1 MYSLWER
8 IKNTVSNIL
17 QSRIFVLIIVFCAL
31 SAVLVQRIFYLQIV
45 RGQEYLDDYKLQI
58 QKTKEVQ
65 GTRGHIYDRNGNL
78 LAYNELAYAVTIED
92 TGEYDSISHK
102 NKELN
107 RVVSSVIQMVESNGD
122 TVINNFGI
130 ILDNNNNYIYVAE
143 NNTQRLRF
151 IADVYGKRT
160 IEELTEKQQN
170 ISAEGLIKHLCT
182 DEINGYGIDQKKME
196 KADVLKLVNIRYA
209 IALNGYQKYIA
220 TTIAE
225 DVSEET
231 VADVM
236 ENLDDLQGVNIEEE
250 SMRRYA
256 DSYCFANI
264 IGYIG
269 QISQEEYDALS
280 KEEQKERAKTD
291 IIGKSGLEKTMDS
304 YLQGKKGEIK
314 LYVNSVGKVIET
326 VNEKEPKAGNDVYL
340 TIDAN
345 LQKAAYHII
354 EQELAGILL
363 SKIQS
368 VLDYDRTQ
376 VEDGSDVI
384 IPIGDVYH
392 TFINNDVLDM
402 NHFGDEDAGAAEKEV
417 NGAFTARKSAILGE
431 LSELLADPNA
441 GAYRELARENQAYL
455 TYIVSDLLTNNTKI
469 IMSDAVDRNDATYK
483 AWRDDESIN
492 VYTYLNYAIS
502 QNWIDTSLL
511 NSYVSS
517 DGDYSDSS
525 ELYQGMI
532 AYIVDHLDSDNS
544 FDKLVYRYM
553 IKAGSITGRQ
563 ICMMLYEQGILEY
576 DEDQYNR
583 LNSGEFGAYDFIRG
597 KIETLDITPGQ
608 LALEP
613 CTGSLVM
620 TDTRTGE
627 VLACVSYPGYDNN
640 RLANAMDSN
649 YYNKLVTD
657 HARPFY
663 NNATQEKTAP
673 GSTYKPLSAVAGLTE
688 GVIET
693 GTYLPC
699 GGLYEKVDPPPR
711 CWIYPNA
718 HGGLNASGAIQHSCN
733 CFFYE
738 VGYRLSL
745 EETAVAQDT
754 SENSQGQNTTRHYS
768 SALGLEKL
776 KKYAEEFG
784 LGETSGLEI
793 PESDPQI
800 SDDSSVP
807 SAIGQGT
814 NNYTTSQLARYITAI
829 ANKGTVF
836 KLSLLDRVASVNGK
850 TIKEYEPEI
859 RNTVKDVA
867 DSTWTSVHE
876 GMRGVVVSEHGDLFP
891 NLNASDIK
899 LSGKTGTAQQ
909 SKTHPDHG
917 LFVGFAPSDN
927 PEVAFATRIANGYSS
942 TFAAEVGNAVL
953 EYYYEIRPAEEIITG
968 KAAKIK
974 VSQSGGD

>member
-532 AYIVDHLDSDNS
+532 AYIVDHLNSDNS

-553 IKAGSITGRQ
+553 IKAGSVTGRQ

-657 HARPFY
+657 QARPFY

-974 VSQSGGD
+974 ISQSGGD